1 MEERFLAS
9 PLDRSAWRRTI
20 ATLGTLFAFLVL
32 ILLVR
37 QIVPIVT
44 LLVLPVILAP
54 ALSYAGAPIGYRL
67 TERELTIDR
76 KTLWSVRVPLS
87 QIAACHPLPATALHG
102 AIRVYGTGG
111 LFGWAGRYRSPEL
124 GTFTMHATNLDRLV
138 LIRRRRR
145 KPVVISPADT
155 TAFIRGLQ
163 RQYETL
169 PLAAERDRP
178 RVR

>member
-9 PLDRSAWRRTI
+9 SLDRSAWRRTI
-20 ATLGTLFAFLVL
+20 ATLATLFAFLIL

-37 QIVPIVT
+37 QIMPIVT

-54 ALSYAGAPIGYRL
+54 ALSFSTAPIGYRL
-67 TERELTIDR
+67 SERELTIDR
-76 KTLWSVRVPLS
+76 KTLWSVHVPLS
-87 QIAACHPLPATALHG
+87 QITACHPLPSTALRG

-124 GTFTMHATNLDRLV
+124 GTFAMHATNLNHLV

-155 TAFIRGLQ
+155 SAFIRGLQ
-163 RQYETL
+163 RQYETIQVA
-169 PLAAERDRP
+169 PVREQP